1 MRRLLVVGISALCLL
16 ACVTATNAPAQIS
29 ASNSAAATE
38 IIYAD
43 LLDAYGAFSA
53 IDSGLIKSYDG
64 KDRQAWEAIYHEKR
78 DALVAQLSRLPAN
91 GLSKNDA
98 RAAVLMRASLS
109 DFPAD
114 ASTLSP
120 ASRCK
125 SAQNTD
131 LAYDALRAALYSC
144 FDELANNLQFEGATV
159 NRVSAFSLLEQIK
172 QPERRKS
179 LFLAF
184 NPLWE
189 AVNAKGQPD
198 SPYRRMIRMA
208 SAEAAKHQATK
219 QGSAITA
226 AADSLGV
233 QPLDVETW
241 LEQILDTW
249 RQVSGDTPVEPWDY
263 RYIGGETGRLVDG
276 AIPRESLQRISERYY
291 HDLGAD
297 LTDLGV
303 LYDLDPRPG
312 KAPLAYTDLLRC
324 GRMVNGVWRPAIA
337 RVSANYGRGGF
348 SNLSELVHEQG
359 HAVHFVA
366 VRARPAFTYPD
377 SLLFI
382 EAFADVPS
390 WSVYEPAWQQKY
402 LGTSGSPSASLR
414 NLYSGV
420 MLDVAWALFE
430 IRMLHNPAADPSA
443 VWTEIT
449 SRYLHVV
456 PHPEYSWWAVRVQL
470 TDSPGYMVNYGLGA
484 VITADIRQRIRQSLG
499 PFETGDPRWYSWI
512 SQRLLRVGGEFETA
526 ALLRQFLGRAVSPQ
540 ALIDDM
546 RRLARRSEAPAGFQF
561 GFAGAVSISW
571 GNDLKATSRDFDDVF
586 LLGSVPY

>member
-1 MRRLLVVGISALCLL
+1 LL
-16 ACVTATNAPAQIS
+16 ACFAAVVLGDTSATDPV
-29 ASNSAAATE
+29 AATE

-43 LLDAYGAFSA
+43 LLDANGALSS
-53 IDSGLIKSYDG
+53 IDSGLMKSYDG
-64 KDRQAWEAIYHEKR
+64 KDRESWKRTYREKR
-78 DALVAQLSRLPAN
+78 NALVAHLAKLPTDGVSRAN
-91 GLSKNDA
+91 A
-98 RAAVLMRASLS
+98 RAVTLMRASLS

-114 ASTLSP
+114 GSTLSP
-120 ASRCK
+120 TGKCGDS
-125 SAQNTD
+125 QNPG

-144 FDELANNLQFEGATV
+144 FDELANNLQFEGGTV

-172 QPERRKS
+172 EPQRRKK

-189 AVNAKGQPD
+189 AINAKDQPD
-198 SPYRRMIRMA
+198 SPYRRMIRMTLPNNA
-208 SAEAAKHQATK
+208 NNKSP
-219 QGSAITA
+219 ITA

-233 QPLDVETW
+233 QPADVETW

-249 RQVSGDTPVEPWDY
+249 RQVSGDIPIEPWDY
-263 RYIGGETGRLVDG
+263 RYVAGETSRMVDQ
-276 AIPRESLQRISERYY
+276 AIPRESLRTISQGYY

-297 LTDLGV
+297 LNDLGV
-303 LYDLDPRPG
+303 LYDLDPRLG

-324 GRMVNGVWRPAIA
+324 GRMVKGAWRPAIA
-337 RVSANYGRGGF
+337 RVSANYGRGGL
-348 SNLSELVHEQG
+348 SNLNELVHEEG

-366 VRARPAFTYPD
+366 VRARPAFTYND

-402 LGTSGSPSASLR
+402 LGTSTSRSASLR

-430 IRMLHNPAADPSA
+430 IRMLHRPAADPNA

-449 SRYLHVV
+449 SHYLHVV

-470 TDSPGYMVNYGLGA
+470 MDSPGYMVNYGLGA

-499 PFETGDPRWYSWI
+499 PFETGEPRWYAWI
-512 SQRLLRVGGEFETA
+512 SEHLLRTGGELETA
-526 ALLRQFLGRAVSPQ
+526 ALLRQFLGRPVSPQ

-546 RRLARRSEAPAGFQF
+546 RRLAPSH
-561 GFAGAVSISW
+561 
-571 GNDLKATSRDFDDVF
+571 
-586 LLGSVPY
+586 

>member
-1 MRRLLVVGISALCLL
+1 MATLLVCLPASSAMTS
-16 ACVTATNAPAQIS
+16 TA
-29 ASNSAAATE
+29 ASDSVAATE
-38 IIYAD
+38 TVYAD
-43 LLDAYGAFSA
+43 LLDAYGAFST
-53 IDSGLIKSYDG
+53 IDSGLMKSYDG
-64 KDRQAWEAIYHEKR
+64 RDRAAWERIYREKR
-78 DALVAQLSRLPAN
+78 AALVTHLAKLPAD
-91 GLSKNDA
+91 GLSKTDA
-98 RAAVLMRASLS
+98 RAVTLMRASLS

-120 ASRCK
+120 SGKCK
-125 SAQNTD
+125 DAQNPD
-131 LAYDALRAALYSC
+131 LAYDPLRAALYAC

-172 QPERRKS
+172 EPERRKK

-189 AVNAKGQPD
+189 ALNDKDQPN

-208 SAEAAKHQATK
+208 ADELAKP
-219 QGSAITA
+219 GSAKDASAIVA
-226 AADSLGV
+226 AANSLGV
-233 QPLDVETW
+233 QPADVESW
-241 LEQILDTW
+241 LQQILETW
-249 RQVSGDTPVEPWDY
+249 RDVSGNTPIEPWDY
-263 RYIGGETGRLVDG
+263 RYVAGETGRLVDS
-276 AIPRESLQRISERYY
+276 AIPREALQKISERYY

-297 LTDLGV
+297 LKDLGV

-337 RVSANYGRGGF
+337 RISANYGRGGL
-348 SNLSELVHEQG
+348 SNMNEFVHEEG

-366 VRARPAFTYPD
+366 VRARPAFTYND

-402 LGTSGSPSASLR
+402 LGTAASPSESLR

-430 IRMLHNPAADPSA
+430 IKMLHNPASDPNA

-449 SRYLHVV
+449 NRYLHIV

-470 TDSPGYMVNYGLGA
+470 MDSPGYMVNYGLGA
-484 VITADIRQRIRQSLG
+484 VITADVRQQIRQSLG
-499 PFETGDPRWYSWI
+499 PFEIGDPRWYPWI
-512 SQRLLRVGGEFETA
+512 SEHLLRVGGEFETA
-526 ALLRQFLGRAVSPQ
+526 DLLRQFLGRPVSPQ

-546 RRLARRSEAPAGFQF
+546 RRLKPPQ
-561 GFAGAVSISW
+561 
-571 GNDLKATSRDFDDVF
+571 
-586 LLGSVPY
+586 

>member
-1 MRRLLVVGISALCLL
+1 MGRVLPLRVSVLCMLMCL
-16 ACVTATNAPAQIS
+16 TATITPSQSS
-29 ASNSAAATE
+29 ASDSVAATE
-38 IIYAD
+38 TIYAD
-43 LLDAYGAFSA
+43 VLDAYGAFST
-53 IDSGLIKSYDG
+53 IDSGLMKSYDD
-64 KDRQAWEAIYHEKR
+64 KDRQAWERIYREKR
-78 DALVAQLSRLPAN
+78 AALVTHLAKLPTD
-91 GLSKNDA
+91 GLSKTDA
-98 RAAVLMRASLS
+98 RAVTLMRASLS

-120 ASRCK
+120 RSKCK
-125 SAQNTD
+125 DAQNPD

-172 QPERRKS
+172 EPERRKS

-189 AVNAKGQPD
+189 AVNKKDQPD

-208 SAEAAKHQATK
+208 SADAAKNK
-219 QGSAITA
+219 SAVSA
-226 AADSLGV
+226 AAESLGV
-233 QPLDVETW
+233 QPADVESW
-241 LEQILDTW
+241 LEHILDTW
-249 RQVSGDTPVEPWDY
+249 RQVSGDTPIEPWDY
-263 RYIGGETGRLVDG
+263 RYVGGETGRLVDQ
-276 AIPRESLQRISERYY
+276 AIPRESLQKISERYY

-297 LTDLGV
+297 LKDLGI

-324 GRMVNGVWRPAIA
+324 GRMLNGFWRPAIA
-337 RVSANYGRGGF
+337 RVSANYGRGGL
-348 SNLSELVHEQG
+348 SNMNELVHEEG

-366 VRARPAFTYPD
+366 VRARPAFAYND

-390 WSVYEPAWQQKY
+390 WSVYEPAWQQRY
-402 LGTSGSPSASLR
+402 LGASTSQSASLR

-420 MLDVAWALFE
+420 MLDLAWALFE
-430 IRMLHNPAADPSA
+430 IRMLHNPAADPNT
-443 VWTEIT
+443 VWTDIT
-449 SRYLHVV
+449 SGYLHIV

-470 TDSPGYMVNYGLGA
+470 MDSPGYMVNYGLGA

-499 PFETGDPRWYSWI
+499 PFDTGDPRWYSWI
-512 SQRLLRVGGEFETA
+512 SEHLLRVGGEFETA
-526 ALLRQFLGRAVSPQ
+526 DLLRGFLGRPVSPQ

-546 RRLARRSEAPAGFQF
+546 RRLAPSQ
-561 GFAGAVSISW
+561 
-571 GNDLKATSRDFDDVF
+571 
-586 LLGSVPY
+586 